1 MFITSTFARY
11 IAVGLLNTAVGFS
24 LYAIFI
30 FSGLHYSLAVLL
42 STIMG
47 VLFNFKTI
55 GKIVFKNS
63 GNHLLLRFIGVYTVT
78 YFLNVMGLRIFDY
91 FKIDMYLAG
100 ALILIPLA
108 IISFIL
114 HKTFVFRTKGLT

>member
-1 MFITSTFARY
+1 MFISSTFARY
-11 IAVGLLNTAVGFS
+11 IAVGLLNTAVGYS

-30 FSGLHYSLAVLL
+30 FFGLHYSLAVLF
-42 STIMG
+42 STILG

-55 GKIVFKNS
+55 GKIVFRNDS
-63 GNHLLLRFIGVYTVT
+63 NCLLLRFIAVYTVT
-78 YFLNVMGLRIFDY
+78 YILNIMGLRIFDY
-91 FKIDMYLAG
+91 FNFDMYLAG

-108 IISFIL
+108 IISFVL